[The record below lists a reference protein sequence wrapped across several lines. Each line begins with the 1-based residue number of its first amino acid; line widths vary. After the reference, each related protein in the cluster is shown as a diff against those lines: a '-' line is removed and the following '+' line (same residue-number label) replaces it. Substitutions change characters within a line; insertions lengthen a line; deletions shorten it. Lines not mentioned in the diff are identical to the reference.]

1 MEVGLV
7 DGGIVMAVLFC
18 VLGVDFD
25 ATVGFDE
32 SAVFP
37 AFWCGVG
44 SFIFLGEG
52 GFGGVFPHGCYL

>member
-1 MEVGLV
+1 
-7 DGGIVMAVLFC
+7 MAVLFC

-25 ATVGFDE
+25 AAVGFDE